1 MINKSHKRYNNKT
14 LLSQKGT
21 LMKSLKLIFISTL
34 LITSNLYSSE
44 KIQPSFDCS
53 KAKTR
58 VEKLVC
64 SDEDISRVD
73 RDMQKA
79 YDLMM
84 GKYDLAY
91 MNEEAKEEIKP
102 YLEKLKQSQIDWVKY
117 RDKYCNTKKD
127 EKEFN
132 SCVFSR
138 YVNRIQSIVPRYD
151 WRIGFSINDKNST
164 NDLCYNYF
172 TQKFWMDSPK
182 PVNKDNPPYGEDK
195 EFYEKFLIDALDED
209 VAKRELNTT
218 KNYYYTKLDF
228 APVGS
233 FIMCV
238 GIGGEEKDIYDLRS
252 KTYKPYCR
260 QSSLQFSDFLDG
272 EYIRPGKKPESGLKF
287 KEVEETKE
295 EFKKRGLDYFVKENY
310 ADFATEVYKK
320 TIKNDIGGFSNRIYA
335 TDKSYDANILSDG
348 IVRILYAS
356 NLHGKE
362 RKDKFGEYIDS
373 SNFPNVLTFMVAD
386 KFFFR
391 VYAAEGS
398 GNRLVCRMPIQS
410 RFKDRNDTKLIRE
423 YLNQFKEF

>member
-64 SDEDISRVD
+64 YDEDISRVD

-102 YLEKLKQSQIDWVKY
+102 YLKKLKQSQIDWVKY

-138 YVNRIQSIVPRYD
+138 YVNRIQSIVPSYD
-151 WRIGFSINDKNST
+151 WRTGFSINDKNST

-182 PVNKDNPPYGEDK
+182 PVNKDNPSYGEDK

-252 KTYKPYCR
+252 KIYKPYCTN
-260 QSSLQFSDFLDG
+260 SSMRFDDFLYGYSTIDSKN
-272 EYIRPGKKPESGLKF
+272 PKF
-287 KEVEETKE
+287 KEVEETKA
-295 EFKKRGLDYFVKENY
+295 EFKKRGLDYEKDDNFP
-310 ADFATEVYKK
+310 TEVYKK
-320 TIKNDIGGFSNRIYA
+320 AIKSGRSSFSNKIYS
-335 TDKSYDANILSDG
+335 TIEYYDANILSDG
-348 IVRILYAS
+348 MVRILYAS
-356 NLHGKE
+356 NSGAE
-362 RKDKFGEYIDS
+362 VKDKFGEYIDTNNYS
-373 SNFPNVLTFMVAD
+373 TTPSLIIAD

-391 VYAAEGS
+391 VFAGKYA
-398 GNRLVCRMPIQS
+398 NNLICRMPIQS

>member
-1 MINKSHKRYNNKT
+1 MKKIIVISLLLFTSH
-14 LLSQKGT
+14 
-21 LMKSLKLIFISTL
+21 
-34 LITSNLYSSE
+34 LYSNDR
-44 KIQPSFDCS
+44 IQPSFDCS

-58 VEKLVC
+58 VEKLIC

-138 YVNRIQSIVPRYD
+138 YVYRIESIVPSYD
-151 WRIGFSINDKNST
+151 WRTGFSINDKNST

-195 EFYEKFLIDALDED
+195 EFYEKFLINALDDD

-218 KNYYYTKLDF
+218 KNYYYTQLDG

-233 FIMCV
+233 YIMCV

-260 QSSLQFSDFLDG
+260 GTSMQFEDFLNGD
-272 EYIRPGKKPESGLKF
+272 YIRAGQKPESGLKF

-295 EFKKRGLDYFVKENY
+295 EFKKRGLDYEKDDNFS
-310 ADFATEVYKK
+310 TEVYKK
-320 TIKNDIGGFSNRIYA
+320 AIKNDADSFSNAIYS
-335 TDKSYDANILSDG
+335 TDKSYDANMLSDG
-348 IVRILYAS
+348 MVRILYAS
-356 NLHGKE
+356 NLGWKKSKE
-362 RKDKFGEYIDS
+362 KFGEHFLS
-373 SNFPNVLTFMVAD
+373 SKSSDWPILIVAD

-391 VYAAEGS
+391 VFTGEYA
-398 GNRLVCRMPIQS
+398 NNLICRMPIQS

>member
-1 MINKSHKRYNNKT
+1 
-14 LLSQKGT
+14 
-21 LMKSLKLIFISTL
+21 MKKFIVISIL

-102 YLEKLKQSQIDWVKY
+102 YLEKLKQSQIDWVKD
-117 RDKYCNTKKD
+117 RDACSSKKD
-127 EKEFN
+127 KKEFR

-138 YVNRIQSIVPRYD
+138 YINRIQSIVPSYD
-151 WRIGFSINDKNST
+151 WRTGFSINDKNST

-195 EFYEKFLIDALDED
+195 EFYEKFLIDALDD

-238 GIGGEEKDIYDLRS
+238 GIGGEGKDIYDLRS
-252 KTYKPYCR
+252 KTYKPYCTN
-260 QSSLQFSDFLDG
+260 SSMRFDDFLYGYSTIDSKN
-272 EYIRPGKKPESGLKF
+272 PKF
-287 KEVEETKE
+287 KEVEETKA
-295 EFKKRGLDYFVKENY
+295 EFKKRGLDYEKDDNFP
-310 ADFATEVYKK
+310 TEVYKK
-320 TIKNDIGGFSNRIYA
+320 AIKSGRSSFSNKIYS
-335 TDKSYDANILSDG
+335 TIEYYDANILSDG
-348 IVRILYAS
+348 MVRILYAS
-356 NLHGKE
+356 NSGAE
-362 RKDKFGEYIDS
+362 VKDKFGEYIDTNNYS
-373 SNFPNVLTFMVAD
+373 TTPSLIIAD

-391 VYAAEGS
+391 VFAGKYA
-398 GNRLVCRMPIQS
+398 NNLICRMPIQS
-410 RFKDRNDTKLIRE
+410 RFKDRNDTRLIRE

>member
-1 MINKSHKRYNNKT
+1 
-14 LLSQKGT
+14 
-21 LMKSLKLIFISTL
+21 MKNLKLIFISTL

-58 VEKLVC
+58 VEKLIC

-102 YLEKLKQSQIDWVKY
+102 YLEKLKQSQIDWVKV
-117 RDKYCNTKKD
+117 RDACSSKKD
-127 EKEFN
+127 KKEFR

-138 YVNRIQSIVPRYD
+138 YINRIESIVPSYN

-195 EFYEKFLIDALDED
+195 EFYEEFLIEALGKDIAE
-209 VAKRELNTT
+209 RELNTT
-218 KNYYYTKLDF
+218 TNYYYTKLDF

-252 KTYKPYCR
+252 KTYKPYCTN
-260 QSSLQFSDFLDG
+260 SGIQFSDFLDG
-272 EYIRPGKKPESGLKF
+272 DYIAPGQKPQSGLKF

-295 EFKKRGLDYFVKENY
+295 EFKKRGLDYKKYDIFS
-310 ADFATEVYKK
+310 TEVYKK
-320 TIKNDIGGFSNRIYA
+320 TVKNHTGYFINFLYTFS
-335 TDKSYDANILSDG
+335 KKYDANILSDNR
-348 IVRILYAS
+348 VRMLYAS
-356 NLHGKE
+356 NLEWDKSKE
-362 RKDKFGEYIDS
+362 KLGIYRYPEGYS
-373 SNFPNVLTFMVAD
+373 SSPTLIVAD

-391 VYAAEGS
+391 VYMNKYGDY
-398 GNRLVCRMPIQS
+398 LVCRMPIQS

>member
-1 MINKSHKRYNNKT
+1 
-14 LLSQKGT
+14 
-21 LMKSLKLIFISTL
+21 MKNFIVISIL

-58 VEKLVC
+58 VEKLIC

-138 YVNRIQSIVPRYD
+138 YVYRIESIVPSYD
-151 WRIGFSINDKNST
+151 WRTGFSINDKNST

-195 EFYEKFLIDALDED
+195 EFYEKFLINALDDD

-218 KNYYYTKLDF
+218 KNYYYTQLDG

-233 FIMCV
+233 NIMCV
-238 GIGGEEKDIYDLRS
+238 GIGGEEKEIYDLRS
-252 KTYKPYCR
+252 KTYKPYCTN
-260 QSSLQFSDFLDG
+260 SSMQFEDFLNG
-272 EYIRPGKKPESGLKF
+272 EYIKPGKKPESGLKF

-295 EFKKRGLDYFVKENY
+295 EFKKRGLDYEKDDNFS
-310 ADFATEVYKK
+310 TEVYKK
-320 TIKNDIGGFSNRIYA
+320 VMKNGFGRFSNAIYN
-335 TDKSYDANILSDG
+335 TNDKSYDANILSDG
-348 IVRILYAS
+348 MVRILYAS
-356 NLHGKE
+356 NLEWEKSKE
-362 RKDKFGEYIDS
+362 KFGVYKYSNGYSDS
-373 SNFPNVLTFMVAD
+373 PAFIVAD

-391 VYAAEGS
+391 VYMS
-398 GNRLVCRMPIQS
+398 KYGNYLVCRMPIQS

>member
-1 MINKSHKRYNNKT
+1 
-14 LLSQKGT
+14 
-21 LMKSLKLIFISTL
+21 MKNLKLIFISTL

-64 SDEDISRVD
+64 SDEVLSILD

-117 RDKYCNTKKD
+117 RDKRCNAEKD
-127 EKEFN
+127 KEEFRR
-132 SCVFSR
+132 CVLNE
-138 YVNRIQSIVPRYD
+138 YYDRIQSVVPSYNR
-151 WRIGFSINDKNST
+151 RTGFFINDKNST

-195 EFYEKFLIDALDED
+195 EFYEKFLIDALDD

-238 GIGGEEKDIYDLRS
+238 GIGGEGKDIYDLRS
-252 KTYKPYCR
+252 KTYKPYCTN
-260 QSSLQFSDFLDG
+260 SSMRFDDFLYGYSTIDSKN
-272 EYIRPGKKPESGLKF
+272 PKF
-287 KEVEETKE
+287 KEVEETKA
-295 EFKKRGLDYFVKENY
+295 EFKKRGLDYEKDDNFP
-310 ADFATEVYKK
+310 TEVYKK
-320 TIKNDIGGFSNRIYA
+320 AIKSGRSSFSNKIYS
-335 TDKSYDANILSDG
+335 TIEYYDANILSDG
-348 IVRILYAS
+348 MVRILYAS
-356 NLHGKE
+356 NSGAE
-362 RKDKFGEYIDS
+362 VKDKFGEYIDTNNYS
-373 SNFPNVLTFMVAD
+373 TTPSLIIAD

-391 VYAAEGS
+391 VFAGKYA
-398 GNRLVCRMPIQS
+398 NNLICRMPIQS
-410 RFKDRNDTKLIRE
+410 RFKDRNDTRLIRE

>member
-1 MINKSHKRYNNKT
+1 
-14 LLSQKGT
+14 
-21 LMKSLKLIFISTL
+21 MKSLKLIVISAL

-64 SDEDISRVD
+64 SDEVLSTLD

-102 YLEKLKQSQIDWVKY
+102 YLEKLKQSQIDWVKH
-117 RDKYCNTKKD
+117 RDRYCNTEKD
-127 EKEFN
+127 KEEFRR
-132 SCVFSR
+132 CVLNE
-138 YVNRIQSIVPRYD
+138 YYNRIQSVVPTYNV
-151 WRIGFSINDKNST
+151 RIGFSINDKNST

-195 EFYEKFLIDALDED
+195 EFYEKFLIDALGKDIAE
-209 VAKRELNTT
+209 RELNTT
-218 KNYYYTKLDF
+218 TNYYYTKLDF

-233 FIMCV
+233 YIMCV
-238 GIGGEEKDIYDLRS
+238 GIGGEEKEIYDLRS
-252 KTYKPYCR
+252 KTYKPYCVT
-260 QSSLQFSDFLDG
+260 LNGQFEDFLNGD
-272 EYIRPGKKPESGLKF
+272 YIRDGQKLKFGLKF
-287 KEVEETKE
+287 KEIEEIEE
-295 EFKKRGLDYFVKENY
+295 EFKRRGLDYEKDDSFS
-310 ADFATEVYKK
+310 TEVYKK
-320 TIKNDIGGFSNRIYA
+320 TIKNDTDDFSSVIYS

-348 IVRILYAS
+348 MVRILYAS

-362 RKDKFGEYIDS
+362 RKDKFGRYTYPDGYS
-373 SNFPNVLTFMVAD
+373 SSPAFIVAD

-391 VYAAEGS
+391 VYMEKY
-398 GNRLVCRMPIQS
+398 GNYLVCRMPIQS
-410 RFKDRNDTKLIRE
+410 RFKDRNDSKLIRE
-423 YLNQFKEF
+423 YLEQFKEF

>member
-1 MINKSHKRYNNKT
+1 
-14 LLSQKGT
+14 
-21 LMKSLKLIFISTL
+21 MKNLKLIFISTL

-64 SDEDISRVD
+64 SDEDLSRVD

-151 WRIGFSINDKNST
+151 WRTGFSINDKNST

-172 TQKFWMDSPK
+172 TQKFWMDSPE

-252 KTYKPYCR
+252 KTYKPYCTN
-260 QSSLQFSDFLDG
+260 SSMQFGDFLNG
-272 EYIRPGKKPESGLKF
+272 EYIKPGKKPESGLKF

-295 EFKKRGLDYFVKENY
+295 EFKKRGLDYEKDEN
-310 ADFATEVYKK
+310 FPTEVYKK
-320 TIKNDIGGFSNRIYA
+320 TIKNDRGGFSNAIYSS
-335 TDKSYDANILSDG
+335 DKSYDANILSDG
-348 IVRILYAS
+348 MVRILYAS
-356 NLHGKE
+356 NLE
-362 RKDKFGEYIDS
+362 WDKSEEKLGRYTHPDGYS
-373 SNFPNVLTFMVAD
+373 SSPTSIVAD

-391 VYAAEGS
+391 VYMNKYE
-398 GNRLVCRMPIQS
+398 NYLVCRMPIQS

>member
-1 MINKSHKRYNNKT
+1 MSI
-14 LLSQKGT
+14 
-21 LMKSLKLIFISTL
+21 L

-64 SDEDISRVD
+64 SDEVLSILD

-102 YLEKLKQSQIDWVKY
+102 YLEKLKQSQIDWVKD
-117 RDKYCNTKKD
+117 RDACSSKKD
-127 EKEFN
+127 KKEFR

-138 YVNRIQSIVPRYD
+138 YINRIQSIVPSYD
-151 WRIGFSINDKNST
+151 WRTGFSINDKNST

-195 EFYEKFLIDALDED
+195 EFYEKFLIDALDD

-238 GIGGEEKDIYDLRS
+238 GIGGEGKDIYDLRS
-252 KTYKPYCR
+252 KTYKPYCTN
-260 QSSLQFSDFLDG
+260 SSMRFDDFLYGYSTIDSKN
-272 EYIRPGKKPESGLKF
+272 PKF
-287 KEVEETKE
+287 KEVEETKA
-295 EFKKRGLDYFVKENY
+295 EFKKRGLDYEKDDNFP
-310 ADFATEVYKK
+310 TEVYKK
-320 TIKNDIGGFSNRIYA
+320 AIKSGRSSFSNKIYS
-335 TDKSYDANILSDG
+335 TIEYYDANILSDG
-348 IVRILYAS
+348 MVRILYAS
-356 NLHGKE
+356 NSGAE
-362 RKDKFGEYIDS
+362 VKDKFGEYIDTNNYS
-373 SNFPNVLTFMVAD
+373 TTPSLIIAD

-391 VYAAEGS
+391 VFAGKYA
-398 GNRLVCRMPIQS
+398 NNLICRMPIQS
-410 RFKDRNDTKLIRE
+410 RFKDRNDTRLIRE

>member
-1 MINKSHKRYNNKT
+1 
-14 LLSQKGT
+14 
-21 LMKSLKLIFISTL
+21 MKNLKLIVISTL

-58 VEKLVC
+58 VEKLIC

-102 YLEKLKQSQIDWVKY
+102 YLEKLKQSQIDWVKD
-117 RDKYCNTKKD
+117 RDACSSKKD
-127 EKEFN
+127 KKEFR

-138 YVNRIQSIVPRYD
+138 YINRIQSIVPSYD
-151 WRIGFSINDKNST
+151 WRTGFSINDKNST

-218 KNYYYTKLDF
+218 TNYYYTKIDF

-238 GIGGEEKDIYDLRS
+238 GIGGEGKDIYDLRS
-252 KTYKPYCR
+252 KTYKPYCTN
-260 QSSLQFSDFLDG
+260 SSMRFDDFLYGYSTIDSKN
-272 EYIRPGKKPESGLKF
+272 PKF
-287 KEVEETKE
+287 KEVEETKA
-295 EFKKRGLDYFVKENY
+295 EFKKRGLDYEKDDNFP
-310 ADFATEVYKK
+310 TEVYKK
-320 TIKNDIGGFSNRIYA
+320 AIKSGRSSFSNKIYS
-335 TDKSYDANILSDG
+335 TIEYYDANILSDG
-348 IVRILYAS
+348 MVRILYAS
-356 NLHGKE
+356 NSGAE
-362 RKDKFGEYIDS
+362 VKDKFGEYIDTNNYS
-373 SNFPNVLTFMVAD
+373 TTPSLIIAD

-391 VYAAEGS
+391 VFAGKYA
-398 GNRLVCRMPIQS
+398 NNLICRMPIQS
-410 RFKDRNDTKLIRE
+410 RFKDRNDTRLIRE

>member
-1 MINKSHKRYNNKT
+1 
-14 LLSQKGT
+14 
-21 LMKSLKLIFISTL
+21 MKNFIVISIL

-58 VEKLVC
+58 VEKLIC

-102 YLEKLKQSQIDWVKY
+102 YLEKLKQSQIDWVKV
-117 RDKYCNTKKD
+117 RDACSSKKD
-127 EKEFN
+127 KKEFR

-138 YVNRIQSIVPRYD
+138 YINRIESIVPSYN

-195 EFYEKFLIDALDED
+195 EFYEKFIINALGKDI
-209 VAKRELNTT
+209 AARELNTT
-218 KNYYYTKLDF
+218 KNYYYTQLDG

-233 FIMCV
+233 YIMCV

-252 KTYKPYCR
+252 KTYKPYCVT
-260 QSSLQFSDFLDG
+260 LNGQFEDFLNGD
-272 EYIRPGKKPESGLKF
+272 YIRDGQKLKFGLKF
-287 KEVEETKE
+287 KEIEETEE
-295 EFKKRGLDYFVKENY
+295 EFKRRGLDYKKDDSFS
-310 ADFATEVYKK
+310 TEVYKK
-320 TIKNDIGGFSNRIYA
+320 AIKNDADSFSNAIYS

-348 IVRILYAS
+348 MVRILYAS
-356 NLHGKE
+356 NLGWEKSKE
-362 RKDKFGEYIDS
+362 KFGEHFLS
-373 SNFPNVLTFMVAD
+373 SNSSDWPILIVAD

-391 VYAAEGS
+391 VFTGEYA
-398 GNRLVCRMPIQS
+398 NNLICRMPIQS
-410 RFKDRNDTKLIRE
+410 RFKDRNDTRLIRE

>member
-1 MINKSHKRYNNKT
+1 MKKIIVISLLLFTSH
-14 LLSQKGT
+14 
-21 LMKSLKLIFISTL
+21 
-34 LITSNLYSSE
+34 LYSNDR
-44 KIQPSFDCS
+44 IQPSFDCS

-127 EKEFN
+127 EKEFR

-138 YVNRIQSIVPRYD
+138 YINRIQSIVPSYN

-195 EFYEKFLIDALDED
+195 EFYEKFLIDALDDD

-218 KNYYYTKLDF
+218 KNYYYTQLDG

-233 FIMCV
+233 NIMCV
-238 GIGGEEKDIYDLRS
+238 GIGGEEKEIYDLRS
-252 KTYKPYCR
+252 KTYKPYCTN
-260 QSSLQFSDFLDG
+260 SSMQFEDFLNG
-272 EYIRPGKKPESGLKF
+272 EYIKPGKKPESGLKF

-295 EFKKRGLDYFVKENY
+295 EFKKRGLDYEKDDNFS
-310 ADFATEVYKK
+310 TEVYKK
-320 TIKNDIGGFSNRIYA
+320 VMKNGFGRFSNAIYN
-335 TDKSYDANILSDG
+335 TNDKSYDANILSDG
-348 IVRILYAS
+348 MVRILYAS
-356 NLHGKE
+356 NLEWEKSKE
-362 RKDKFGEYIDS
+362 KFGVYKYSNGYSDS
-373 SNFPNVLTFMVAD
+373 PAFIVAD

-391 VYAAEGS
+391 VYMS
-398 GNRLVCRMPIQS
+398 KYGNYLVCRMPIQS

-423 YLNQFKEF
+423 YLNRFKEF

>member
-1 MINKSHKRYNNKT
+1 
-14 LLSQKGT
+14 
-21 LMKSLKLIFISTL
+21 MKNLKLIVITTL

-64 SDEDISRVD
+64 SDEDLSRVD

-102 YLEKLKQSQIDWVKY
+102 YLEKLKQSQIDWVKV
-117 RDKYCNTKKD
+117 RDACSSEKD
-127 EKEFN
+127 KKEFRR
-132 SCVFSR
+132 CVFSR
-138 YVNRIQSIVPRYD
+138 YINRIESIVPSYN

-195 EFYEKFLIDALDED
+195 EFYEKFLIEALGKDIAE
-209 VAKRELNTT
+209 RELNTT
-218 KNYYYTKLDF
+218 TNYYYTKLDF

-238 GIGGEEKDIYDLRS
+238 GIGGEEKEIYDLRS
-252 KTYKPYCR
+252 KTYRPYCTN
-260 QSSLQFSDFLDG
+260 SGIQFSDFLDG
-272 EYIRPGKKPESGLKF
+272 DYIAPGQKPQSGLKF

-295 EFKKRGLDYFVKENY
+295 EFKKRGLDYEKYDIFS
-310 ADFATEVYKK
+310 TEVYKK
-320 TIKNDIGGFSNRIYA
+320 AIKNDADSFSNAIYS

-348 IVRILYAS
+348 MVRILYAS
-356 NLHGKE
+356 NLDWEKSKE
-362 RKDKFGEYIDS
+362 KFGEHFLS
-373 SNFPNVLTFMVAD
+373 SNSSDWPILIVAD

-391 VYAAEGS
+391 VFTGEYA
-398 GNRLVCRMPIQS
+398 NNLICRMPIQS

-423 YLNQFKEF
+423 YLDQFKEF

>member
-1 MINKSHKRYNNKT
+1 MKKIIVISLLLFTSH
-14 LLSQKGT
+14 
-21 LMKSLKLIFISTL
+21 
-34 LITSNLYSSE
+34 LYSNDR
-44 KIQPSFDCS
+44 IQPSFDCS

-64 SDEDISRVD
+64 SDEVLSILD

-138 YVNRIQSIVPRYD
+138 YVYRIQSIVPSYD
-151 WRIGFSINDKNST
+151 WRTGFSINDKNST

-182 PVNKDNPPYGEDK
+182 PVNKDNPPYGEDR
-195 EFYEKFLIDALDED
+195 EFYEKFLINALGKDIAE
-209 VAKRELNTT
+209 RELNTT
-218 KNYYYTKLDF
+218 KNYYYTQLDG

-252 KTYKPYCR
+252 KTYRPYCR
-260 QSSLQFSDFLDG
+260 DTSMQFEDFLHGD
-272 EYIRPGKKPESGLKF
+272 YIRAGQKPESGLKF
-287 KEVEETKE
+287 KEVEETKA
-295 EFKKRGLDYFVKENY
+295 EFKKRGLDYEKDDNFS
-310 ADFATEVYKK
+310 TEVYKK
-320 TIKNDIGGFSNRIYA
+320 TIKNDIGGFSNAIYS

-348 IVRILYAS
+348 MVRILYAS
-356 NLHGKE
+356 NLE
-362 RKDKFGEYIDS
+362 WDKSEEKLGRYTHPDGYS
-373 SNFPNVLTFMVAD
+373 SSPTSIVAD

-391 VYAAEGS
+391 VFTGKHA
-398 GNRLVCRMPIQS
+398 NNLICRMPIQS

-423 YLNQFKEF
+423 YLDQFKEF

>member
-1 MINKSHKRYNNKT
+1 
-14 LLSQKGT
+14 
-21 LMKSLKLIFISTL
+21 MKKFIVISIL

-64 SDEDISRVD
+64 SDEVLSILD

-102 YLEKLKQSQIDWVKY
+102 YLEKLKQSQIDWVKD
-117 RDKYCNTKKD
+117 RDACSSKKD
-127 EKEFN
+127 KKEFR

-138 YVNRIQSIVPRYD
+138 YINRIQSIVPSYD
-151 WRIGFSINDKNST
+151 WRTGFSINDKNST

-195 EFYEKFLIDALDED
+195 EFYEKFLIDALDD

-238 GIGGEEKDIYDLRS
+238 GIGGEGKDIYDLRS
-252 KTYKPYCR
+252 KTYKPYCTN
-260 QSSLQFSDFLDG
+260 SSMRFDDFLYGYSTIDSKN
-272 EYIRPGKKPESGLKF
+272 PKF
-287 KEVEETKE
+287 KEVEETKA
-295 EFKKRGLDYFVKENY
+295 EFKKRGLDYEKDDNFP
-310 ADFATEVYKK
+310 TEVYKK
-320 TIKNDIGGFSNRIYA
+320 AIKSGRSSFSNKIYS
-335 TDKSYDANILSDG
+335 TIEYYDANILSDG
-348 IVRILYAS
+348 MVRILYAS
-356 NLHGKE
+356 NSGAE
-362 RKDKFGEYIDS
+362 VKDKFGEYIDTNNYS
-373 SNFPNVLTFMVAD
+373 TTPSLIIAD

-391 VYAAEGS
+391 VFAGKYA
-398 GNRLVCRMPIQS
+398 NNLICRMPIQS
-410 RFKDRNDTKLIRE
+410 RFKDRNDTRLIRE

>member
-1 MINKSHKRYNNKT
+1 
-14 LLSQKGT
+14 
-21 LMKSLKLIFISTL
+21 MKSLKLIVISTL
-34 LITSNLYSSE
+34 LITSNLYSNDR
-44 KIQPSFDCS
+44 IQPSFDCS

-84 GKYDLAY
+84 GKYDIPY

-102 YLEKLKQSQIDWVKY
+102 YLEKLKQSQIDWVKD
-117 RDKYCNTKKD
+117 RDACSSKKD
-127 EKEFN
+127 KKEFR

-138 YVNRIQSIVPRYD
+138 YINKIQSIVPSYD
-151 WRIGFSINDKNST
+151 WRTGFSINDKNST

-195 EFYEKFLIDALDED
+195 EFYEKFLIDALDD

-238 GIGGEEKDIYDLRS
+238 GIGGEGKDIYDLRS
-252 KTYKPYCR
+252 KTYKPYCTN
-260 QSSLQFSDFLDG
+260 SSMRFDDFLYGYSTIDSKN
-272 EYIRPGKKPESGLKF
+272 PKF
-287 KEVEETKE
+287 KEVEETKA
-295 EFKKRGLDYFVKENY
+295 EFKKRGLDYEKDDNFP
-310 ADFATEVYKK
+310 TEVYKK
-320 TIKNDIGGFSNRIYA
+320 AIKSGRSSFSNKIYS
-335 TDKSYDANILSDG
+335 TIEYYDANILSDG
-348 IVRILYAS
+348 MVRILYAS
-356 NLHGKE
+356 NSGAE
-362 RKDKFGEYIDS
+362 VKDKFGEYIDTNNYS
-373 SNFPNVLTFMVAD
+373 TTPSLIIAD

-391 VYAAEGS
+391 VFAGKYA
-398 GNRLVCRMPIQS
+398 NNLICRMPIQS

>member
-1 MINKSHKRYNNKT
+1 
-14 LLSQKGT
+14 
-21 LMKSLKLIFISTL
+21 MKNFIVMSIL
-34 LITSNLYSSE
+34 LITSHLYSNDR
-44 KIQPSFDCS
+44 IQPSFDCS

-79 YDLMM
+79 YNLMM
-84 GKYDLAY
+84 GKYDIPY

-117 RDKYCNTKKD
+117 RDRYCNTKKD

-138 YVNRIQSIVPRYD
+138 YVYRIQSIVPSYD
-151 WRIGFSINDKNST
+151 WRTGFSINDKNST

-182 PVNKDNPPYGEDK
+182 PVNKDNPPYGEDR
-195 EFYEKFLIDALDED
+195 EFYEKFLINALGKDIAE
-209 VAKRELNTT
+209 RELNTT
-218 KNYYYTKLDF
+218 KNYYYTQLDG

-233 FIMCV
+233 YIMCV

-252 KTYKPYCR
+252 KTYKPYCVT
-260 QSSLQFSDFLDG
+260 LNGQFEDFLNGD
-272 EYIRPGKKPESGLKF
+272 YIRDGQKLKFGLKF
-287 KEVEETKE
+287 KEIEETEE
-295 EFKKRGLDYFVKENY
+295 EFKRRGLDYKKDDSFS
-310 ADFATEVYKK
+310 TEVFKK
-320 TIKNDIGGFSNRIYA
+320 TIKNDTDSFSSVIYS

-348 IVRILYAS
+348 MVRILYAS
-356 NLHGKE
+356 NLGWEKSKE
-362 RKDKFGEYIDS
+362 KFGEHFLS
-373 SNFPNVLTFMVAD
+373 SNSSDWPILIVAD

-391 VYAAEGS
+391 VFTGEYA
-398 GNRLVCRMPIQS
+398 NNLICRMPIQS

-423 YLNQFKEF
+423 YLDQFKEF

>member
-1 MINKSHKRYNNKT
+1 MINKSHNRYNNKI

-21 LMKSLKLIFISTL
+21 LMKNLKHILISTL

-64 SDEDISRVD
+64 SDEVLSTLD

-102 YLEKLKQSQIDWVKY
+102 YLEKLKQSQIEWVKH
-117 RDKYCNTKKD
+117 RDRYCNTEKD
-127 EKEFN
+127 KEEFRR
-132 SCVFSR
+132 CVLNE
-138 YVNRIQSIVPRYD
+138 YYNRIQSVVPTYNV
-151 WRIGFSINDKNST
+151 RIGFSINDKNST

-195 EFYEKFLIDALDED
+195 EFYEKFLINALGKDIAE
-209 VAKRELNTT
+209 RELNATT
-218 KNYYYTKLDF
+218 NYYYTQLDG

-233 FIMCV
+233 NIMCV

-252 KTYKPYCR
+252 KTYKPYCVT
-260 QSSLQFSDFLDG
+260 LNVHFEDFLNGD
-272 EYIRPGKKPESGLKF
+272 YITHGQKPESGLKF

-295 EFKKRGLDYFVKENY
+295 EFKKRGLDYEKDDNFS
-310 ADFATEVYKK
+310 TEVYKK
-320 TIKNDIGGFSNRIYA
+320 AIKNDADSFSNAIYS

-348 IVRILYAS
+348 MVRILYAS
-356 NLHGKE
+356 NLDWEKSKE
-362 RKDKFGEYIDS
+362 KFGEHFLS
-373 SNFPNVLTFMVAD
+373 SNSSDWPILIVAD

-391 VYAAEGS
+391 VFTGEYA
-398 GNRLVCRMPIQS
+398 NNLICRMPIQS

-423 YLNQFKEF
+423 YFNQFKEF

>member
-1 MINKSHKRYNNKT
+1 MKKIIVISLLLFTSH
-14 LLSQKGT
+14 
-21 LMKSLKLIFISTL
+21 
-34 LITSNLYSSE
+34 LYSNDR
-44 KIQPSFDCS
+44 IQPSFDCS
-53 KAKTR
+53 KAKAR

-64 SDEDISRVD
+64 SDEDLSRVD

-102 YLEKLKQSQIDWVKY
+102 YLEKLKQSQIDWVKV
-117 RDKYCNTKKD
+117 RDACSSEKD
-127 EKEFN
+127 KKEFRR
-132 SCVFSR
+132 CVFSR
-138 YVNRIQSIVPRYD
+138 YINRIESIVPSYN

-195 EFYEKFLIDALDED
+195 EFYEKFLIEALGKDIAE
-209 VAKRELNTT
+209 RELNTT
-218 KNYYYTKLDF
+218 TNYYYTKLDF

-238 GIGGEEKDIYDLRS
+238 DIGGEEKDIYDLRS
-252 KTYKPYCR
+252 KTYKPYCTN
-260 QSSLQFSDFLDG
+260 SGIQFSDFLDG
-272 EYIRPGKKPESGLKF
+272 DYITHGQKPESGLKF

-295 EFKKRGLDYFVKENY
+295 EFKKRGLDYKKYDIFS
-310 ADFATEVYKK
+310 TEVYKK
-320 TIKNDIGGFSNRIYA
+320 TVKNHTGHFINFLYTFS
-335 TDKSYDANILSDG
+335 KKYDANILSDNR
-348 IVRILYAS
+348 VRMLYAS
-356 NLHGKE
+356 NLEWDKS
-362 RKDKFGEYIDS
+362 KDKLGIYTYPEGYS
-373 SNFPNVLTFMVAD
+373 SSPTLIVAD

>member
-1 MINKSHKRYNNKT
+1 MINKSHKSYNNKI
-14 LLSQKGT
+14 LLSEKGT
-21 LMKSLKLIFISTL
+21 LMRNLKLIFMSIL
-34 LITSNLYSSE
+34 LITSHLYSNDR
-44 KIQPSFDCS
+44 IQPSFDCS

-64 SDEDISRVD
+64 SDEVLSTLD

-79 YDLMM
+79 YELMM

-127 EKEFN
+127 EKEFR

-138 YVNRIQSIVPRYD
+138 YINRIQSIVPSYN

-195 EFYEKFLIDALDED
+195 EFYEKFLIEALGKDIAE
-209 VAKRELNTT
+209 RELNTT
-218 KNYYYTKLDF
+218 TNYYYTKLDF

-238 GIGGEEKDIYDLRS
+238 DIGGEEKDIYDLGS
-252 KTYKPYCR
+252 KTYKPYCTN
-260 QSSLQFSDFLDG
+260 SGIQFSDFLDG
-272 EYIRPGKKPESGLKF
+272 DYITHGQKPESGLKF

-295 EFKKRGLDYFVKENY
+295 EFKKRGLDYKKYDIFS
-310 ADFATEVYKK
+310 TEVYKK
-320 TIKNDIGGFSNRIYA
+320 TVKNHTGHFINFLYTFS
-335 TDKSYDANILSDG
+335 KKYDANILSDNR
-348 IVRILYAS
+348 VRMLYAS
-356 NLHGKE
+356 NLEWDKS
-362 RKDKFGEYIDS
+362 KDKLGIYTYPEGYS
-373 SNFPNVLTFMVAD
+373 SSPTLIVAD

-391 VYAAEGS
+391 VYMNKY
-398 GNRLVCRMPIQS
+398 GNYLVCRMPIQS

>member
-1 MINKSHKRYNNKT
+1 MKKIIVISLLLFTSH
-14 LLSQKGT
+14 
-21 LMKSLKLIFISTL
+21 
-34 LITSNLYSSE
+34 LYSSDR
-44 KIQPSFDCS
+44 IQPSFDCS

-64 SDEDISRVD
+64 SDEVLSILD

-102 YLEKLKQSQIDWVKY
+102 YLEKLKQSQIEWVKD
-117 RDKYCNTKKD
+117 RDACSSKKD
-127 EKEFN
+127 KKEFR
-132 SCVFSR
+132 SCVFSS
-138 YVNRIQSIVPRYD
+138 YDNRLSIIISGYD
-151 WRIGFSINDKNST
+151 VRTGFSINDKNST

-195 EFYEKFLIDALDED
+195 EFYEKFLINALGKDIAE
-209 VAKRELNTT
+209 RELNTT
-218 KNYYYTKLDF
+218 TNYYYTKLDF

-238 GIGGEEKDIYDLRS
+238 GIGGEEKEIYDLRS
-252 KTYKPYCR
+252 KTYKPYCTR
-260 QSSLQFSDFLDG
+260 SSMRFDDFLYGYSTIDSKN
-272 EYIRPGKKPESGLKF
+272 PKF
-287 KEVEETKE
+287 EEVEETKE
-295 EFKKRGLDYFVKENY
+295 EFKKRGLDYEKDEN
-310 ADFATEVYKK
+310 FPTEVYKK
-320 TIKNDIGGFSNRIYA
+320 VIKNDTYGFSSAIYS
-335 TDKSYDANILSDG
+335 TIEYYDANILSDG
-348 IVRILYAS
+348 MVRILYAS
-356 NLHGKE
+356 NSGAE
-362 RKDKFGEYIDS
+362 VKDKFGEYIDTNNYS
-373 SNFPNVLTFMVAD
+373 TTPSLIIAD

-391 VYAAEGS
+391 VFVGGH
-398 GNRLVCRMPIQS
+398 GNKLICRMPIQS

>member
-1 MINKSHKRYNNKT
+1 
-14 LLSQKGT
+14 
-21 LMKSLKLIFISTL
+21 MKNFIVISIL

-64 SDEDISRVD
+64 SDEVLSILD

-102 YLEKLKQSQIDWVKY
+102 YLEKLKQSQIDWVKD
-117 RDKYCNTKKD
+117 RDACSSKKD
-127 EKEFN
+127 KKEFR

-138 YVNRIQSIVPRYD
+138 YINRIQSIVPRYD
-151 WRIGFSINDKNST
+151 RRTGFSINDKNST

-195 EFYEKFLIDALDED
+195 EFYEKFLIDALDD

-238 GIGGEEKDIYDLRS
+238 GIGGEGKDIYDLRS
-252 KTYKPYCR
+252 KTYKPYCTN
-260 QSSLQFSDFLDG
+260 SSMRFDDFLYGYSTIDSKN
-272 EYIRPGKKPESGLKF
+272 PKF
-287 KEVEETKE
+287 KEVEETKA
-295 EFKKRGLDYFVKENY
+295 EFKKRGLDYEKDDNFP
-310 ADFATEVYKK
+310 TEVYKK
-320 TIKNDIGGFSNRIYA
+320 AIKSGRSSFSNKIYS
-335 TDKSYDANILSDG
+335 TIEYYDANILSDG
-348 IVRILYAS
+348 MVRILYAS
-356 NLHGKE
+356 NSGAE
-362 RKDKFGEYIDS
+362 VKDKFGEYIDTNNYS
-373 SNFPNVLTFMVAD
+373 TTPSLIIAD

-391 VYAAEGS
+391 VFAGKYA
-398 GNRLVCRMPIQS
+398 NNLICRMPIQS
-410 RFKDRNDTKLIRE
+410 RFKDRNDTRLIRE

>member
-1 MINKSHKRYNNKT
+1 MKKIIVISLLLFTSH
-14 LLSQKGT
+14 
-21 LMKSLKLIFISTL
+21 
-34 LITSNLYSSE
+34 LYSNDR
-44 KIQPSFDCS
+44 IQPSFDCS

-138 YVNRIQSIVPRYD
+138 YVYRIESIVPSYD
-151 WRIGFSINDKNST
+151 WRTGFSINDKNST

-218 KNYYYTKLDF
+218 TNYYYTKLDF

-238 GIGGEEKDIYDLRS
+238 GIGGEGKDIYDLRS
-252 KTYKPYCR
+252 KTYKPYCTN
-260 QSSLQFSDFLDG
+260 SSMRFDDFLYGYSTIDSKN
-272 EYIRPGKKPESGLKF
+272 PKF
-287 KEVEETKE
+287 KEVEETKA
-295 EFKKRGLDYFVKENY
+295 EFKKRGLDYEKDDNFP
-310 ADFATEVYKK
+310 TEVYKK
-320 TIKNDIGGFSNRIYA
+320 AIKSGRSSFSNKIYS
-335 TDKSYDANILSDG
+335 TIEYYDANILSDG
-348 IVRILYAS
+348 MVRILYAS
-356 NLHGKE
+356 NSGAE
-362 RKDKFGEYIDS
+362 VKDKFGEYIDTNNYS
-373 SNFPNVLTFMVAD
+373 TTPSLIIAD

-391 VYAAEGS
+391 VFAGKYA
-398 GNRLVCRMPIQS
+398 NNLICRMPIQS
-410 RFKDRNDTKLIRE
+410 RFKDRNDTRLIRE

>member
-1 MINKSHKRYNNKT
+1 
-14 LLSQKGT
+14 
-21 LMKSLKLIFISTL
+21 MKNLKLIFISTL

-102 YLEKLKQSQIDWVKY
+102 YLKKLKQSQIDWVKY

-127 EKEFN
+127 KEEFRR
-132 SCVFSR
+132 CVFSR
-138 YVNRIQSIVPRYD
+138 YINRIQSIVPRYD

-195 EFYEKFLIDALDED
+195 EFYEKFIINALGKDI
-209 VAKRELNTT
+209 AARELNTT
-218 KNYYYTKLDF
+218 KNYYYTQLDG

-233 FIMCV
+233 YIMCV

-252 KTYKPYCR
+252 KTYKPYCVT
-260 QSSLQFSDFLDG
+260 LNGQFEDFLNGD
-272 EYIRPGKKPESGLKF
+272 YIRDGQKLKFGLKF
-287 KEVEETKE
+287 KEIEETEE
-295 EFKKRGLDYFVKENY
+295 EFKRRGLDYEKDDSFS
-310 ADFATEVYKK
+310 TEVYKK
-320 TIKNDIGGFSNRIYA
+320 TIKNDTDDFSSVIYS

-348 IVRILYAS
+348 MVRILYAS
-356 NLHGKE
+356 NLEWDKSKE
-362 RKDKFGEYIDS
+362 KFGVYIDS
-373 SNFPNVLTFMVAD
+373 SNFPNLVTFIVAD
-386 KFFFR
+386 NFFFR
-391 VYAAEGS
+391 VYAVEGS

-410 RFKDRNDTKLIRE
+410 RFKDKNDSKLIRE
-423 YLNQFKEF
+423 YLDQFKEF

>member
-1 MINKSHKRYNNKT
+1 
-14 LLSQKGT
+14 
-21 LMKSLKLIFISTL
+21 MKSLKLIVISTL

-102 YLEKLKQSQIDWVKY
+102 YLKKLKQSQIEWVKY
-117 RDKYCNTKKD
+117 RDRYCNTKKD

-138 YVNRIQSIVPRYD
+138 YVYRIESIVPSYD
-151 WRIGFSINDKNST
+151 WRTGFSINDKNST

-195 EFYEKFLIDALDED
+195 EFYEKFLINALDDD

-218 KNYYYTKLDF
+218 KNYYYTQLDG

-233 FIMCV
+233 NIMCV
-238 GIGGEEKDIYDLRS
+238 GIGGEEKEIYDLRS
-252 KTYKPYCR
+252 KTYKPYCTN
-260 QSSLQFSDFLDG
+260 SSMQFEDFLNG
-272 EYIRPGKKPESGLKF
+272 EYIKPGKKPESGLKF

-295 EFKKRGLDYFVKENY
+295 EFKKRGLDYEKDDNFS
-310 ADFATEVYKK
+310 TEVYKK
-320 TIKNDIGGFSNRIYA
+320 VMKNGFGRFSNAIYN
-335 TDKSYDANILSDG
+335 TNDKSYDANILSDG
-348 IVRILYAS
+348 MVRILYAS
-356 NLHGKE
+356 NLEWEKSKE
-362 RKDKFGEYIDS
+362 KFGVYKYSNGYSDS
-373 SNFPNVLTFMVAD
+373 PAFIVAD

-391 VYAAEGS
+391 VYMS
-398 GNRLVCRMPIQS
+398 KYGNYLVCRMPIQS

-423 YLNQFKEF
+423 YLDQFKEF

>member
-1 MINKSHKRYNNKT
+1 
-14 LLSQKGT
+14 
-21 LMKSLKLIFISTL
+21 MKNFIVISIL

-64 SDEDISRVD
+64 SDEVLSILD

-102 YLEKLKQSQIDWVKY
+102 YLEKLKQSQIEWVKH
-117 RDKYCNTKKD
+117 RDKYCNAEKD
-127 EKEFN
+127 KEEFRR
-132 SCVFSR
+132 CVLNE
-138 YVNRIQSIVPRYD
+138 YYDRIQSVVPSYNR
-151 WRIGFSINDKNST
+151 RTGFFINDKNST

-195 EFYEKFLIDALDED
+195 EFYEKFLIDALDD

-238 GIGGEEKDIYDLRS
+238 GIGGEGKDIYDLRS
-252 KTYKPYCR
+252 KTYKPYCTN
-260 QSSLQFSDFLDG
+260 SSMRFDDFLYGYSTIDSKN
-272 EYIRPGKKPESGLKF
+272 PKF
-287 KEVEETKE
+287 KEVEETKA
-295 EFKKRGLDYFVKENY
+295 EFKKRGLDYEKDDNFP
-310 ADFATEVYKK
+310 TEVYKK
-320 TIKNDIGGFSNRIYA
+320 AIKSGRSSFSNKIYS
-335 TDKSYDANILSDG
+335 TIEYYDANILSDG
-348 IVRILYAS
+348 MVRILYAS
-356 NLHGKE
+356 NSGAE
-362 RKDKFGEYIDS
+362 VKDKFGEYIDTNNYS
-373 SNFPNVLTFMVAD
+373 TTPSLIIAD

-391 VYAAEGS
+391 VFAGKYA
-398 GNRLVCRMPIQS
+398 NNLICRMPIQS
-410 RFKDRNDTKLIRE
+410 RFKDRNDTRLIRE

>member
-1 MINKSHKRYNNKT
+1 
-14 LLSQKGT
+14 
-21 LMKSLKLIFISTL
+21 MKYLKLIVITTL

-64 SDEDISRVD
+64 SDEVLSILD

-102 YLEKLKQSQIDWVKY
+102 YLEKLKQSQIDWVKD
-117 RDKYCNTKKD
+117 RDACSSKKD
-127 EKEFN
+127 KKEFR

-138 YVNRIQSIVPRYD
+138 YINRIESIVPRYD
-151 WRIGFSINDKNST
+151 WRTGFSINDKNST

-195 EFYEKFLIDALDED
+195 EFYEKFLIDALDD

-238 GIGGEEKDIYDLRS
+238 GIGGEGKDIYDLRS
-252 KTYKPYCR
+252 KTYKPYCTN
-260 QSSLQFSDFLDG
+260 SSMRFDDFLYGYSTIDSKN
-272 EYIRPGKKPESGLKF
+272 PKF
-287 KEVEETKE
+287 KEVEETKA
-295 EFKKRGLDYFVKENY
+295 EFKKRGLDYEKDDNFP
-310 ADFATEVYKK
+310 TEVYKK
-320 TIKNDIGGFSNRIYA
+320 AIKSGRSSFSNKIYS
-335 TDKSYDANILSDG
+335 TIEYYDANILSDG
-348 IVRILYAS
+348 MVRILYAS
-356 NLHGKE
+356 NSGAE
-362 RKDKFGEYIDS
+362 VKDKFGEYIDTNNYS
-373 SNFPNVLTFMVAD
+373 TTPSLIIAD

-391 VYAAEGS
+391 VFAGKYA
-398 GNRLVCRMPIQS
+398 NNLICRMPIQS
-410 RFKDRNDTKLIRE
+410 RFKDRNDTRLIRE
-423 YLNQFKEF
+423 YLDQFKEF

>member
-1 MINKSHKRYNNKT
+1 
-14 LLSQKGT
+14 
-21 LMKSLKLIFISTL
+21 MKYLKLIVITTL

-64 SDEDISRVD
+64 SDEVLSTLD

-102 YLEKLKQSQIDWVKY
+102 YLEKLKQSQIEWVKH
-117 RDKYCNTKKD
+117 RDRYCNTEKD
-127 EKEFN
+127 KEEFRR
-132 SCVFSR
+132 CVLNE
-138 YVNRIQSIVPRYD
+138 YYNRIQSVVPTYNV
-151 WRIGFSINDKNST
+151 RIGFSINDKNST

-195 EFYEKFLIDALDED
+195 EFYEKFLINALDDD

-218 KNYYYTKLDF
+218 KNYYYTQLDG

-233 FIMCV
+233 YIMCV

-260 QSSLQFSDFLDG
+260 GTSMQFEDFLNGD
-272 EYIRPGKKPESGLKF
+272 YIRAGQKPESGLKF

-295 EFKKRGLDYFVKENY
+295 EFKKRGLDYEKDDNFS
-310 ADFATEVYKK
+310 TEVYKK
-320 TIKNDIGGFSNRIYA
+320 AIKNDADSFSNAIYS

-348 IVRILYAS
+348 MVRILYAS
-356 NLHGKE
+356 NLGWEKSKE
-362 RKDKFGEYIDS
+362 KFGEHFLS
-373 SNFPNVLTFMVAD
+373 SNSSDWPILIVAD

-391 VYAAEGS
+391 VFTGEYA
-398 GNRLVCRMPIQS
+398 NNLICRMPIQS

-423 YLNQFKEF
+423 YLEQFKEF

>member
-1 MINKSHKRYNNKT
+1 MKKIIVISLLLFTSH
-14 LLSQKGT
+14 
-21 LMKSLKLIFISTL
+21 
-34 LITSNLYSSE
+34 LYSNDR
-44 KIQPSFDCS
+44 IQPSFDCS

-58 VEKLVC
+58 VEKLIC

-138 YVNRIQSIVPRYD
+138 YVNRIQSIVPSYN

-195 EFYEKFLIDALDED
+195 EFYEKFLINALDDD

-218 KNYYYTKLDF
+218 KNYYYTQLDG

-233 FIMCV
+233 NIMCV
-238 GIGGEEKDIYDLRS
+238 GIGGEEKEIYDLRS
-252 KTYKPYCR
+252 KTYKPYCTN
-260 QSSLQFSDFLDG
+260 SSMQFGDFLNG
-272 EYIRPGKKPESGLKF
+272 EYIKPGKKPESGLKF

-295 EFKKRGLDYFVKENY
+295 EFKKRGLDYEKDDNFS
-310 ADFATEVYKK
+310 TEVYKK
-320 TIKNDIGGFSNRIYA
+320 VMKNGFGRFSNAIYN
-335 TDKSYDANILSDG
+335 TNDKSYDANILSDG
-348 IVRILYAS
+348 MVRILYAS
-356 NLHGKE
+356 NLEWEKSKE
-362 RKDKFGEYIDS
+362 KFGVYKYSNGYSDS
-373 SNFPNVLTFMVAD
+373 PAFIVAD

-391 VYAAEGS
+391 VYMEKY
-398 GNRLVCRMPIQS
+398 GNYLVCRMPIQS

-423 YLNQFKEF
+423 YLDQFKEF

>member
-1 MINKSHKRYNNKT
+1 
-14 LLSQKGT
+14 
-21 LMKSLKLIFISTL
+21 MKKFIVMSIL

-64 SDEDISRVD
+64 SDEDLSRVD

-102 YLEKLKQSQIDWVKY
+102 YLEKLKQSQIDWVKD
-117 RDKYCNTKKD
+117 RDACSSKKD
-127 EKEFN
+127 KKEFR

-138 YVNRIQSIVPRYD
+138 YINRIQSIVPSYD
-151 WRIGFSINDKNST
+151 WRTGFSINDKNST

-195 EFYEKFLIDALDED
+195 EFYEKFLIDALDD

-238 GIGGEEKDIYDLRS
+238 GIGGEGKDIYDLRS
-252 KTYKPYCR
+252 KTYKPYCTN
-260 QSSLQFSDFLDG
+260 SSMRFDDFLYGYSTIDSKN
-272 EYIRPGKKPESGLKF
+272 PKF
-287 KEVEETKE
+287 KEVEETKA
-295 EFKKRGLDYFVKENY
+295 EFKKRGLDYEKDDNFP
-310 ADFATEVYKK
+310 TEVYKK
-320 TIKNDIGGFSNRIYA
+320 AIKSGRSSFSNKIYS
-335 TDKSYDANILSDG
+335 TIEYYDANILSDG
-348 IVRILYAS
+348 MVRILYAS
-356 NLHGKE
+356 NSGAE
-362 RKDKFGEYIDS
+362 VKDKFGEYIDTNNYS
-373 SNFPNVLTFMVAD
+373 TTPSLIIAD

-391 VYAAEGS
+391 VFAGKYA
-398 GNRLVCRMPIQS
+398 NNLICRMPIQS

-423 YLNQFKEF
+423 YLDQFKEF

>member
-1 MINKSHKRYNNKT
+1 
-14 LLSQKGT
+14 
-21 LMKSLKLIFISTL
+21 MKKFIVISIL

-64 SDEDISRVD
+64 SDEVLSILD

-138 YVNRIQSIVPRYD
+138 YVYRIQSIVPSYD
-151 WRIGFSINDKNST
+151 WRTGFSINDKNST

-195 EFYEKFLIDALDED
+195 EFYEKFLIDALDD

-238 GIGGEEKDIYDLRS
+238 GIGGEGKDIYDLRS
-252 KTYKPYCR
+252 KTYKPYCTN
-260 QSSLQFSDFLDG
+260 SSMRFDDFLYGYSTIDSKN
-272 EYIRPGKKPESGLKF
+272 PKF
-287 KEVEETKE
+287 KEVEETKA
-295 EFKKRGLDYFVKENY
+295 EFKKRGLDYEKDDNFP
-310 ADFATEVYKK
+310 TEVYKK
-320 TIKNDIGGFSNRIYA
+320 AIKSGRSSFSNKIYS
-335 TDKSYDANILSDG
+335 TIEYYDANILSDG
-348 IVRILYAS
+348 MVRILYAS
-356 NLHGKE
+356 NSGAE
-362 RKDKFGEYIDS
+362 VKDKFGEYIDTNNYS
-373 SNFPNVLTFMVAD
+373 TTPSLIIAD

-391 VYAAEGS
+391 VFAGKYA
-398 GNRLVCRMPIQS
+398 NNLICRMPIQS
-410 RFKDRNDTKLIRE
+410 RFKDRNDTRLIRE

>member
-1 MINKSHKRYNNKT
+1 MKKIIVISLLLFTSH
-14 LLSQKGT
+14 
-21 LMKSLKLIFISTL
+21 
-34 LITSNLYSSE
+34 LYSNDR
-44 KIQPSFDCS
+44 IQPSFDCS

-84 GKYDLAY
+84 GKYDIAY

-102 YLEKLKQSQIDWVKY
+102 YLEKLKQSQIDWVKD
-117 RDKYCNTKKD
+117 RDACSSKKD
-127 EKEFN
+127 KKEFR

-138 YVNRIQSIVPRYD
+138 YINRIQSIVPSYD
-151 WRIGFSINDKNST
+151 WRTGFSINDKNST

-195 EFYEKFLIDALDED
+195 EFYEKFLIDALDD

-238 GIGGEEKDIYDLRS
+238 GIGGEGKDIYDLRS
-252 KTYKPYCR
+252 KTYKPYCTN
-260 QSSLQFSDFLDG
+260 SSMRFDDFLYGYSTIDSKN
-272 EYIRPGKKPESGLKF
+272 PKF
-287 KEVEETKE
+287 KEVEETKA
-295 EFKKRGLDYFVKENY
+295 EFKKRGLDYEKDDNFP
-310 ADFATEVYKK
+310 TEVYKK
-320 TIKNDIGGFSNRIYA
+320 AIKSGRSSFSNKIYS
-335 TDKSYDANILSDG
+335 TIEYYDANILSDG
-348 IVRILYAS
+348 MVRILYAS
-356 NLHGKE
+356 NSGAE
-362 RKDKFGEYIDS
+362 VKDKFGEYIDTNNYS
-373 SNFPNVLTFMVAD
+373 TTPSLIIAD

-391 VYAAEGS
+391 VFAGKYA
-398 GNRLVCRMPIQS
+398 NNLICRMPIQS
-410 RFKDRNDTKLIRE
+410 RFKDRNDTRLIRE

>member
-1 MINKSHKRYNNKT
+1 MKKIIVISLLLFTSH
-14 LLSQKGT
+14 
-21 LMKSLKLIFISTL
+21 
-34 LITSNLYSSE
+34 LYSNDR
-44 KIQPSFDCS
+44 IQPSFDCS

-64 SDEDISRVD
+64 SDEVLSILD

-79 YDLMM
+79 YNLMM
-84 GKYDLAY
+84 GKYDIPY

-138 YVNRIQSIVPRYD
+138 YVYRIQSIVPSYD
-151 WRIGFSINDKNST
+151 WRTGFSINDKNST

-182 PVNKDNPPYGEDK
+182 PVNKDNPPYGEDR
-195 EFYEKFLIDALDED
+195 EFYEKFLINALGKDIAE
-209 VAKRELNTT
+209 RELNTT
-218 KNYYYTKLDF
+218 KNYYYTQLDG

-252 KTYKPYCR
+252 KTYRPYCR
-260 QSSLQFSDFLDG
+260 DTSMQFEDFLHGD
-272 EYIRPGKKPESGLKF
+272 YIRAGQKPESGLKF
-287 KEVEETKE
+287 KEVEETKA
-295 EFKKRGLDYFVKENY
+295 EFKKRGLDYEKDDNFS
-310 ADFATEVYKK
+310 TEVYKK
-320 TIKNDIGGFSNRIYA
+320 TIKNDIGGFSNAIYS

-348 IVRILYAS
+348 MVRILYAS
-356 NLHGKE
+356 NLEWEKRKE
-362 RKDKFGEYIDS
+362 KFGEYIDTNNYS
-373 SNFPNVLTFMVAD
+373 TTPSLIIAD

-391 VYAAEGS
+391 VFAGKYA
-398 GNRLVCRMPIQS
+398 NNLICRMPIQS

>member
-1 MINKSHKRYNNKT
+1 
-14 LLSQKGT
+14 
-21 LMKSLKLIFISTL
+21 MKNLKLIVITTL
-34 LITSNLYSSE
+34 LITSNLYSSDG
-44 KIQPSFDCS
+44 IQPSFDCS

-127 EKEFN
+127 KEEFRR
-132 SCVFSR
+132 CVFSR
-138 YVNRIQSIVPRYD
+138 YINRIQSIVPRYD

-182 PVNKDNPPYGEDK
+182 PINKDNPPYGEDR
-195 EFYEKFLIDALDED
+195 EFYEKFLINALGKDIAE
-209 VAKRELNTT
+209 RELNATT
-218 KNYYYTKLDF
+218 NYYYTQLDS

-233 FIMCV
+233 YIMCV

-252 KTYKPYCR
+252 KTYKPYCVT
-260 QSSLQFSDFLDG
+260 LNGQFEDFLNGD
-272 EYIRPGKKPESGLKF
+272 YIRDGQKLKFGLKF
-287 KEVEETKE
+287 KEIEETEE
-295 EFKKRGLDYFVKENY
+295 EFKRRGLDYKKDDSFS
-310 ADFATEVYKK
+310 TEVYKK
-320 TIKNDIGGFSNRIYA
+320 TIKNDTDDFSSVIYS

-348 IVRILYAS
+348 MVRILYAS
-356 NLHGKE
+356 NLEWDKSKE
-362 RKDKFGEYIDS
+362 KFGVYIDS
-373 SNFPNVLTFMVAD
+373 SNFPNLVTFIVAD
-386 KFFFR
+386 NFFFR
-391 VYAAEGS
+391 VYAVEGS

-410 RFKDRNDTKLIRE
+410 RFKDKNDSKLIRE
-423 YLNQFKEF
+423 YLDQFKEF

>member
-1 MINKSHKRYNNKT
+1 
-14 LLSQKGT
+14 
-21 LMKSLKLIFISTL
+21 MKSLKLIVISAL

-64 SDEDISRVD
+64 SDEVLSTLD

-102 YLEKLKQSQIDWVKY
+102 YLEKLKQSQIEWVKH
-117 RDKYCNTKKD
+117 RDRYCNTEKD
-127 EKEFN
+127 KEEFRR
-132 SCVFSR
+132 CVLNE
-138 YVNRIQSIVPRYD
+138 YYNRIQSVVPSYNR
-151 WRIGFSINDKNST
+151 RTGFSINDKNST

-195 EFYEKFLIDALDED
+195 EFYEKFLIDALGKDIAE
-209 VAKRELNTT
+209 RELNTT
-218 KNYYYTKLDF
+218 TNYYYTKLDF

-233 FIMCV
+233 YIMCV
-238 GIGGEEKDIYDLRS
+238 GIGGEEKEIYDLRS
-252 KTYKPYCR
+252 KTYKPYCVT
-260 QSSLQFSDFLDG
+260 LNGQFEDFLNGD
-272 EYIRPGKKPESGLKF
+272 YIRDGQKLKFGLKF
-287 KEVEETKE
+287 KEIEEIEE
-295 EFKKRGLDYFVKENY
+295 EFKRRGLDYEKDDSFS
-310 ADFATEVYKK
+310 TEVYKK
-320 TIKNDIGGFSNRIYA
+320 TIKNDTDDFSSVIYS

-348 IVRILYAS
+348 MVRILYAS

-362 RKDKFGEYIDS
+362 RKDKFGRYTYPDGYS
-373 SNFPNVLTFMVAD
+373 SSPAFIVAD

-391 VYAAEGS
+391 VYMEKY
-398 GNRLVCRMPIQS
+398 GNYLVCRMPIQS
-410 RFKDRNDTKLIRE
+410 RFKDRNDSKLIRE
-423 YLNQFKEF
+423 YLEQFKEF

>member
-1 MINKSHKRYNNKT
+1 
-14 LLSQKGT
+14 
-21 LMKSLKLIFISTL
+21 MKSLKLIVISTL

-64 SDEDISRVD
+64 SDEVLSTLD

-102 YLEKLKQSQIDWVKY
+102 YLEKLKQSQIDWVKH
-117 RDKYCNTKKD
+117 RDRYCNTEKD
-127 EKEFN
+127 KEEFRR
-132 SCVFSR
+132 CVLNE
-138 YVNRIQSIVPRYD
+138 YYNRIQSVVPSYNR
-151 WRIGFSINDKNST
+151 RTGFSINDKNST

-195 EFYEKFLIDALDED
+195 EFYEKFIINALDDDD

-218 KNYYYTKLDF
+218 KNYYYTKLDS

-233 FIMCV
+233 YIMCV

-252 KTYKPYCR
+252 KTYKPYCVT
-260 QSSLQFSDFLDG
+260 LNGQFEDFLNGD
-272 EYIRPGKKPESGLKF
+272 YIRDGQKLKFGLKF
-287 KEVEETKE
+287 KEIEETEE
-295 EFKKRGLDYFVKENY
+295 EFKRRGLDYKKDDSFS
-310 ADFATEVYKK
+310 TEVFKK
-320 TIKNDIGGFSNRIYA
+320 TIKNDTDDFSSVIYS

-348 IVRILYAS
+348 MVRILYAS
-356 NLHGKE
+356 NLGWEKSKE
-362 RKDKFGEYIDS
+362 KFGEHFLS
-373 SNFPNVLTFMVAD
+373 SNSSDWPILIVAD

-391 VYAAEGS
+391 VFTGEYA
-398 GNRLVCRMPIQS
+398 NNLICRMPIQS

-423 YLNQFKEF
+423 YLDQFKEF

>member
-1 MINKSHKRYNNKT
+1 
-14 LLSQKGT
+14 
-21 LMKSLKLIFISTL
+21 MKKFIVISIL

-64 SDEDISRVD
+64 SDEVLSILD

-102 YLEKLKQSQIDWVKY
+102 YLEKLKQSQIEWVKH
-117 RDKYCNTKKD
+117 RDRYCNTEKD
-127 EKEFN
+127 KEEFR
-132 SCVFSR
+132 SCVLDE
-138 YVNRIQSIVPRYD
+138 YYDRIQSVVPSYNR
-151 WRIGFSINDKNST
+151 RTGFSINDKNST

-195 EFYEKFLIDALDED
+195 EFYEKFLINALGKDIAE
-209 VAKRELNTT
+209 RELNATT
-218 KNYYYTKLDF
+218 NYYYTQLDG

-233 FIMCV
+233 NIMCV

-252 KTYKPYCR
+252 KTYKPYCTN
-260 QSSLQFSDFLDG
+260 SSMQFEDFLNG
-272 EYIRPGKKPESGLKF
+272 EYIKPGKKPESGLKF

-295 EFKKRGLDYFVKENY
+295 EFKKRGLDYEKDDNFS
-310 ADFATEVYKK
+310 TEVYKK
-320 TIKNDIGGFSNRIYA
+320 VMKNGFGRFSNAIYNT
-335 TDKSYDANILSDG
+335 TDKSYDANILSDNR
-348 IVRILYAS
+348 VRILYAS
-356 NLHGKE
+356 NLEWEKSKE
-362 RKDKFGEYIDS
+362 KFGEHFLS
-373 SNFPNVLTFMVAD
+373 SNSSDWPILIVAD

-391 VYAAEGS
+391 VFTGEYA
-398 GNRLVCRMPIQS
+398 NNLICRMPIQS

-423 YLNQFKEF
+423 YLEQFKEF